1 VSGSAFVATPD
12 IRLITLTLVSSSIA
26 LGISSGVSVYEAEII
41 EGEREVEALENAMLA
56 NLENTIHTT
65 NLKTN
70 ALIASVIVFATPL
83 CSMMIAIT
91 PFLLSRYDLVGVGA
105 AGGWSILLSLG
116 TLTFVGAYMGK
127 DGNGNPLVK
136 GLRMAFFGSV
146 AFLFGY
152 LLESL
157 I

>member
-1 VSGSAFVATPD
+1 MSGSAFVATPD

-91 PFLLSRYDLVGVGA
+91 PFILSKYDLVGVGA

>member
-1 VSGSAFVATPD
+1 MSGSAFVATPD